1 MADKVAT
8 PPTGPLKGVRV
19 DALVVMKITKHCAS
33 SHPTLVTGQLLGL
46 EQDNYLHV
54 THSFAFPTVEAQPD
68 NSFEGSDKT
77 TSSNAAAPRAKS
89 SAWYQTQMVDCL
101 KLINVDANVVGWYQS
116 ANLGSF
122 LNKDLVE
129 NQFFYQT
136 NTTYN
141 ERTVVLVH
149 DVAKSAQ
156 GSLGLRAFRLTKEFI
171 AARKEDKFTSESLV
185 KHKLTYQNILE
196 EIPVT
201 IHNSHLVT
209 SFVHQLST
217 PPKPLPAPSLAH
229 LLQQVHS
236 QPSALPAPLY
246 PNFDSLELAIDPFLE
261 KTAENLLESIETH
274 HTELNNTQYHQR
286 QLAREQAKI
295 AAWQVKRKAE
305 NVSRAA
311 TKQELLPE
319 DEWQKLFKLP
329 QEPSRLES
337 LLNSRQIEQYAKQ
350 TDGFAA
356 TVSAKM
362 FGVYGGLQAE
372 M

>member
-1 MADKVAT
+1 M
-8 PPTGPLKGVRV
+8 
-19 DALVVMKITKHCAS
+19 I
-33 SHPTLVTGQLLGL
+33 
-46 EQDNYLHV
+46 
-54 THSFAFPTVEAQPD
+54 
-68 NSFEGSDKT
+68 
-77 TSSNAAAPRAKS
+77 
-89 SAWYQTQMVDCL
+89 
-101 KLINVDANVVGWYQS
+101 
-116 ANLGSF
+116 
-122 LNKDLVE
+122 
-129 NQFFYQT
+129 
-136 NTTYN
+136 
-141 ERTVVLVH
+141 
-149 DVAKSAQ
+149 
-156 GSLGLRAFRLTKEFI
+156 SL
-171 AARKEDKFTSESLV
+171 S

-217 PPKPLPAPSLAH
+217 PPKPLPTPSLAH
-229 LLQQVHS
+229 LLQQAHS
-236 QPSALPAPLY
+236 QTSVLPAPLF
-246 PNFDSLELAIDPFLE
+246 PNFDSLDLSIDPFLE
-261 KTAENLLESIETH
+261 KTAENILEAIETH

-362 FGVYGGLQAE
+362 FGVYNGLPKDY
-372 M
+372 